1 MLVSTNYITDIFFQL
16 FSQVLA
22 SVMIKLLVGLETAEE
37 ASRKM
42 EEVDQFVMFQG
53 LIRVQIR
60 LKEQMVGI
68 LGTPAMVEP

>member
-1 MLVSTNYITDIFFQL
+1 MLVSTNYITDIFFKH

-68 LGTPAMVEP
+68 LGTPAMVEL

>member
-1 MLVSTNYITDIFFQL
+1 MLVSTNYITDIFFKHN
-16 FSQVLA
+16 SQVPA
-22 SVMIKLLVGLETAEE
+22 SVPIKLLGDLETVEE

-42 EEVDQFVMFQG
+42 EEVDRFVMFQG
-53 LIRVQIR
+53 LILVRIR